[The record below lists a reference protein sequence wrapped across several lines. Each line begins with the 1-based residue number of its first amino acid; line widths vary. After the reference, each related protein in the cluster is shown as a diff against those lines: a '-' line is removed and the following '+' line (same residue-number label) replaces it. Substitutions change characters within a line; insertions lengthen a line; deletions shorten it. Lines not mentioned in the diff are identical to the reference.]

1 MADNMKSSMGKAG
14 IPNINWKFDGNFEK
28 GTTPTLLDSTQAR
41 RVKAFIENLVFYSH
55 FQIVTGDTPQT
66 RFHIDFTRD
75 NRFVFDLMIP
85 TALIHDLNPKLGGT
99 LLINGQQIH
108 SNVPEFR
115 FLQYAKEGF
124 PIHPQ
129 NAPSATAAG
138 FESVLRLFGWDGSP
152 GTPYNVGL
160 KAPAISDL
168 SGSSSLDLD
177 NGLVWTLPYEDGTEN
192 QVLATDGSRTLS
204 FIDSSGFNLTVTEQ
218 DGSPSV
224 SSVNTLKFANGTV
237 TDDGSG
243 VVSISNSGGGGSLTV
258 TEQDGAPSVSSVTT
272 IKFDNGTVTDDGSGV
287 VSVSGG
293 SPSVGDSSSGYVS
306 SPSTIQFS
314 NESVSNPSTG
324 VARVLT
330 GRPINLY
337 TTGNGQKTGG
347 PVITYTGASVGSED
361 YHFRAGDG
369 MKLIANGSGATADEL
384 QLEVLKT
391 EFSAD
396 TGVVDW
402 RCGDR
407 WMFVGGNGIIT
418 STDPS
423 SYPYGIN
430 IVVEDDVVQSVNS
443 IAAVGNNF
451 DINAGTGM
459 SITGGT
465 AAITIDADVADIQ
478 AGSGISVSE
487 SSGTYTITNTGGGGG
502 GGSGTV
508 TSVDITSTDGS
519 VSISGSPITTSGTID
534 LSVSGGGGG
543 SGTVTSVDITSS
555 NGTIDTSGGPI
566 TSSGTLDVDLPYQG
580 TSGSYTSAD
589 ITVDDYGVITS
600 VSSGGGGGGG
610 TLFSFDDPSGN
621 SFSVSSGDTVSYFST
636 DSSIA
641 IDCSSSGSIGLSL
654 TSTPMTSFNFDDPSG
669 NSFTV
674 SDSDTV
680 SFFSTDS
687 SITIDTSS
695 SGSIGLSLTD
705 TPMSSFDFED
715 PSGNTFTVWDNDTVS
730 FYSTDGS
737 ITIDTAFTGQ
747 IGLSLASGPGLSSF
761 DVYDDSGSYWTLDSN
776 SSDFNF
782 SSSDGFIGWD
792 CSSSNYVDGYSG
804 SSDERLKENIK
815 PLEGSAEKVAA
826 LRAVEFDWTDEREI
840 KYAKKRTGTAHDFGF
855 IAQEVEKIVPEIVGE
870 RRNGMK
876 TINYAK
882 VVPLLLDVIQNLT
895 AEVSDLKDR
904 VTDLEHGER

>member
-1 MADNMKSSMGKAG
+1 MSDNMKSSMGKAG

-28 GTTPTLLDSTQAR
+28 GTTPTLLDSSQAR

-75 NRFVFDLMIP
+75 NRVVFDLMIP

-168 SGSSSLDLD
+168 SGSSSLDSE
-177 NGLVWTLPYEDGTEN
+177 NGLVWTLPYEDGTVN

-243 VVSISNSGGGGSLTV
+243 VVSISNSGGGG
-258 TEQDGAPSVSSVTT
+258 
-272 IKFDNGTVTDDGSGV
+272 
-287 VSVSGG
+287 
-293 SPSVGDSSSGYVS
+293 PSVGDSSSGYVS

-314 NESVSNPSTG
+314 NDSVSNPSTG

-330 GRPINLY
+330 GRPIVLSS
-337 TTGNGQKTGG
+337 TGNGISSNS
-347 PVITYTGASVGSED
+347 PVTTNTSAGAGVEN
-361 YHFRAGDG
+361 YQFEAGDG
-369 MKLIANGSGATADEL
+369 IALEGAGSGTDYKT
-384 QLEVLKT
+384 LKLRAQHT
-391 EFSAD
+391 TVETDGNNFD
-396 TGVVDW
+396 F

-407 WMFVGGNGIIT
+407 IGFKGGNGIDT
-418 STDPS
+418 SYIVA
-423 SYPYGIN
+423 SYPYYVDIEVDGTVPQSIGGIN
-430 IVVEDDVVQSVNS
+430 V
-443 IAAVGNNF
+443 AGNAF
-451 DINAGTGM
+451 GINAGTGI
-459 SITGGT
+459 SIAGGT
-465 AAITIDADVADIQ
+465 SAITIDADVADIQ
-478 AGSGISVSE
+478 AGTGISVSE
-487 SSGTYTITNTGGGGG
+487 ASGTYTITNTGGGGG
-502 GGSGTV
+502 GSGTV
-508 TSVDITSTDGS
+508 TSVGLTSTDGS

-566 TSSGTLDVDLPYQG
+566 TGSGTLDVDLPSQG
-580 TSGSYTSAD
+580 TSGTYTSAD
-589 ITVDDYGVITS
+589 ITVNDYGVITS

-610 TLFSFDDPSGN
+610 TLFDFSDPSGN

-654 TSTPMTSFNFDDPSG
+654 ATTPMTSFNFDDPSG

-674 SDSDTV
+674 SNSDTV

-695 SGSIGLSLTD
+695 SGSIGLSVAG
-705 TPMSSFDFED
+705 
-715 PSGNTFTVWDNDTVS
+715 SG
-730 FYSTDGS
+730 G
-737 ITIDTAFTGQ
+737 IT
-747 IGLSLASGPGLSSF
+747 SF
-761 DVYDDSGSYWTLDSN
+761 DVYDDSGSYWTMDS
-776 SSDFNF
+776 SSESSGFNF
-782 SSSDGFIGWD
+782 SSNDGFIGWD

-895 AEVSDLKDR
+895 ADVSDLKDR